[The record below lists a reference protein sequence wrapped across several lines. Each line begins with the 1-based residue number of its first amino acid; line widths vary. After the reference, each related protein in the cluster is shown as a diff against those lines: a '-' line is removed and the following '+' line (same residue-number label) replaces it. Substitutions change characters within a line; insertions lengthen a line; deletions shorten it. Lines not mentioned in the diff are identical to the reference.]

1 MRLCNDANRNQ
12 RASVKLQSQFIQH
25 YNIQHI
31 YSYFMYDDYKFAERA
46 RSANVTP
53 PPQNN
58 HNLFIFIFSG
68 PTNITLLHLL
78 CTNGTLLP
86 SNLINCSFVAG
97 RTDKQQAAFVCT
109 NFKISLQFL
118 LWLTLFFFLLWIS
131 VVCSGWIFG
140 LPWSTRTA
148 RRIARVALPAVVTCT
163 MQSSACANR
172 TCVVCVNRTIRVGLL
187 CSVLDWRRACH
198 SHAPLHHADK
208 CTTRN
213 QQRTTI
219 TAKIVDTKL
228 SSSRPGIIQP
238 QFGPKNLGQLRRTH

>member
-118 LWLTLFFFLLWIS
+118 LWLTLFFSSLDFCCVFWLDFWL
-131 VVCSGWIFG
+131 
-140 LPWSTRTA
+140 
-148 RRIARVALPAVVTCT
+148 AVEH
-163 MQSSACANR
+163 AHCAAYR
-172 TCVVCVNRTIRVGLL
+172 TCCTASSG
-187 CSVLDWRRACH
+187 H
-198 SHAPLHHADK
+198 MHHAVECMCKQDV
-208 CTTRN
+208 CR
-213 QQRTTI
+213 
-219 TAKIVDTKL
+219 VC
-228 SSSRPGIIQP
+228 
-238 QFGPKNLGQLRRTH
+238 